1 MELENYEKMGI
12 YIDLLLKNLA
22 NGIVLWEWELKRERE
37 CRASIKLEELYNFVK
52 QFNGHTHPPS
62 ASKCETTK
70 VKENIKRRACNSLD
84 NPREIVSVEVQ
95 NV

>member
-12 YIDLLLKNLA
+12 YIDLFLKNLA
-22 NGIVLWEWELKRERE
+22 NGIVLWEWELKRKRE

-52 QFNGHTHPPS
+52 QFNGHAHPPS

-70 VKENIKRRACNSLD
+70 VKENI
-84 NPREIVSVEVQ
+84 
-95 NV
+95 